1 MDAEYAYFGT
11 NCMYTRVP
19 TQPNGEWDWEDAE
32 LGHPRIIGQRP
43 VPSIR
48 RKRRRGHASATMICL
63 AICKNSCLR
72 GERR

>member
-32 LGHPRIIGQRP
+32 VGTSEDYWAIPGPDYPTEEKAGGRIGYDDLPGNLQ
-43 VPSIR
+43 
-48 RKRRRGHASATMICL
+48 
-63 AICKNSCLR
+63 
-72 GERR
+72 E